1 MVCIARCFVR
11 WGLISALALGG
22 ATLLIGPER
31 VAAGLA
37 SVRSKAQS
45 VVDQAVD
52 KPTVMRHQLEKLAG
66 EYPKRI
72 GKVRAEVAEVN
83 RQIAQ
88 FDRDTQVA
96 ARVVAMTTN
105 DLGELQTLIAKAEK
119 VEGKPVY
126 VRFQSFRFGI
136 DDAYGEARRIN
147 KVKLS
152 YQDRVACNEQQLTL
166 LKQQKARL
174 EEILAKLEDE
184 HSTFETQM
192 WQIDRQIDA
201 IERNGRLIEMTE
213 QLQAT
218 LAAYDQWGKLDNLH
232 QLESKLAE
240 LRTIQEAQLAEL
252 EKKGL
257 RYNYE
262 ERARNELDT
271 APATDNPFGGE
282 SETEPSGTKAQS
294 GTDESA
300 KSLVFKGPV
309 IVQ

>member
-1 MVCIARCFVR
+1 MVCFARTFVR

-31 VAAGLA
+31 VAGGLA
-37 SVRSKAQS
+37 HIRAKAQS

-52 KPTVMRHQLEKLAG
+52 KPTAMRHQLEKLAS

-83 RQIAQ
+83 RQISQ
-88 FDRDTQVA
+88 FDRDSQVA
-96 ARVVAMTTN
+96 ARVVAMTTD
-105 DLGELQTLIAKAEK
+105 DLGQLQTLIAKAEK
-119 VEGKPVY
+119 VEGSPVY
-126 VRFQSFRFGI
+126 VRFQSVRFGI

-152 YQDRVACNEQQLTL
+152 YADRVACNEQQLSL
-166 LKQQKARL
+166 LKQQKGRL
-174 EEILAKLEDE
+174 DEILVKLEDE

-201 IERNGRLIEMTE
+201 IERNDRLIEMTE

-232 QLESKLAE
+232 QLQAKLAE
-240 LRTIQEAQLAEL
+240 LRTIQEAQLAAL
-252 EKKGL
+252 AKRSGQFD
-257 RYNYE
+257 YE
-262 ERARNELDT
+262 QRARDEIDT
-271 APATDNPFGGE
+271 APAVEDYPFGDE
-282 SETEPSGTKAQS
+282 EDEAGTKAS
-294 GTDESA
+294 TSSTDGA
-300 KSLVFKGPV
+300 PLAWKAPV

>member
-1 MVCIARCFVR
+1 MVCFARTFVR

-31 VAAGLA
+31 VAGGLA
-37 SVRSKAQS
+37 HIRAKAQS

-52 KPTVMRHQLEKLAG
+52 KPTAMRHQLEKLAA

-72 GKVRAEVAEVN
+72 GKVRAEVAEVD
-83 RQIAQ
+83 RQISQ
-88 FDRDTQVA
+88 FDRDSQVA

-105 DLGELQTLIAKAEK
+105 DLDELQSLIAKAEQ

-126 VRFQSFRFGI
+126 VRFQSVRFGL

-152 YQDRVACNEQQLTL
+152 YADRVACNEQQLGL
-166 LKQQKARL
+166 LKQQKGRL
-174 EEILAKLEDE
+174 DEILSKLEDE

-192 WQIDRQIDA
+192 WQLDRQIDA

-218 LAAYDQWGKLDNLH
+218 LNAYDQWGKLDNLH
-232 QLESKLAE
+232 QLQAKLAE
-240 LRTIQEAQLAEL
+240 LRTIQEAQLADL
-252 EKKGL
+252 AKRGV
-257 RYNYE
+257 RYDYE
-262 ERARNELDT
+262 QRARDEIDA
-271 APATDNPFGGE
+271 APTVEDNPFDDE
-282 SETEPSGTKAQS
+282 DDEAGTKAS
-294 GTDESA
+294 TSPAERSPLA
-300 KSLVFKGPV
+300 WKSPI